1 MKDKK
6 KYINEEIDL
15 TELIIKFWKDKYLIL
30 GIVFLCIISSYLLS
44 INDKKNILE
53 FKTKLTIKL
62 APDHLFIPFEIYSMG
77 EFRNFFDKKKNPNLN
92 KSFNNLFKSEILSS
106 DNIKSFVK
114 KNNQIDNFKNY
125 LNKNNLSVHEFF
137 LFNFGESGKN
147 QYELIFPQNLEGDV
161 FLNDYMK
168 YVKYK
173 SLKIFLNDLK
183 ITIINIIEIL
193 EHNLRIAEKIDIV
206 YPAETKKSDLYYKGS
221 IVLSE
226 ELLNF
231 KKLLFSLE
239 NYDFD
244 FNHILVSASDPTFSD
259 RILINKAFPILGF
272 FIGLFLSFMIVY
284 IKNILKN
291 SSFRRL

>member
-1 MKDKK
+1 MKNKK

-15 TELIIKFWKDKYLIL
+15 TALIIKFWKDKYLIL
-30 GIVFLCIISSYLLS
+30 GIVLLCILFSYLLS
-44 INDKKNILE
+44 INNKKNILE

-62 APDHLFIPFEIYSMG
+62 APDHFFVPFEVYRAG
-77 EFRNFFDKKKNPNLN
+77 AFKEFFDKKKNPSLN
-92 KSFNNLFKSEILSS
+92 KRFNTFFKSEILSS

-147 QYELIFPQNLEGDV
+147 QYELIFPQSLEGDV
-161 FLNDYMK
+161 FLNDYIQ

-206 YPAETKKSDLYYKGS
+206 YPVENKKNDLYYKGS

-226 ELLNF
+226 EILNF

-239 NYDFD
+239 NHDFD
-244 FNHILVSASDPTFSD
+244 FNHILVSASDPSFSNK
-259 RILINKAFPILGF
+259 ILINKAFPILGF
-272 FIGLFLSFMIVY
+272 FIGLFLSFMIIY

-291 SSFRRL
+291 SSFRKL